1 MRRARRDA
9 TRATR
14 ARRRV
19 GTASRAV
26 RPSWTWTVKS
36 TPSSTPCD
44 DSATS
49 TRAGRA
55 RRARRRTARRA
66 RAKRLFASRATDGAL
81 SRDRATQVKF
91 GALVRD
97 DEVAN
102 TFEALN
108 GTLRAAK
115 KRGKLTFAG
124 ELLLQGA
131 HDDVDVV
138 VVERAGA
145 T

>member
-1 MRRARRDA
+1 
-9 TRATR
+9 
-14 ARRRV
+14 V
-19 GTASRAV
+19 QGESR
-26 RPSWTWTVKS
+26 
-36 TPSSTPCD
+36 
-44 DSATS
+44 
-49 TRAGRA
+49 
-55 RRARRRTARRA
+55 RRRTARA
-66 RAKRLFASRATDGAL
+66 AKRLFASRATDGAIE
-81 SRDRATQVKF
+81 RAIPAQVKF

-138 VVERAGA
+138 VVVESAGA
-145 T
+145 N

>member
-1 MRRARRDA
+1 MQGARDDERRDARARNDSLRRARL
-9 TRATR
+9 T
-14 ARRRV
+14 
-19 GTASRAV
+19 
-26 RPSWTWTVKS
+26 
-36 TPSSTPCD
+36 
-44 DSATS
+44 
-49 TRAGRA
+49 
-55 RRARRRTARRA
+55 
-66 RAKRLFASRATDGAL
+66 TDGAM

-138 VVERAGA
+138 VVESAGA

>member
-1 MRRARRDA
+1 M
-9 TRATR
+9 
-14 ARRRV
+14 
-19 GTASRAV
+19 
-26 RPSWTWTVKS
+26 
-36 TPSSTPCD
+36 
-44 DSATS
+44 
-49 TRAGRA
+49 
-55 RRARRRTARRA
+55 
-66 RAKRLFASRATDGAL
+66 

-138 VVERAGA
+138 VVESAGA
-145 T
+145 RAWFGI

>member
-1 MRRARRDA
+1 MRRDA
-9 TRATR
+9 PRATR
-14 ARRRV
+14 ARPSRRHGV
-19 GTASRAV
+19 ARGAAVMDVDGEVDALVDAV
-26 RPSWTWTVKS
+26 RRLGDV
-36 TPSSTPCD
+36 D
-44 DSATS
+44 
-49 TRAGRA
+49 AGG
-55 RRARRRTARRA
+55 
-66 RAKRLFASRATDGAL
+66 KRLFASRATDGAM

-138 VVERAGA
+138 VVESAGA